1 MNQVE
6 RARRFAQFAYSAA
19 LGEIVREYNEKRH
32 PIRPRLADRDVAK
45 AMAMIQENAKL
56 DGEQIAATIKAQL
69 NALLDGYELN
79 DVRIDDELA
88 STIAN
93 EVGRSL
99 EAAIARSC
107 IRLPGATRWGAIL
120 KSEYPRYVSQHV
132 GISPAWIRAEIDRR
146 RIIRK
151 RRFWKKRQ
159 ADAITVY
166 HVDGD
171 APLVNADSADN
182 SVSALIR
189 INLQLFANLRQKIE
203 SCLEE
208 GCERKIILEKL
219 TALEQAQ
226 DPRSFAKGYADLISA
241 AAKHIFLL
249 TPFAPALTAML
260 HKALSCDERD
270 YDDGL
275 PLASGKCLR

>member
-1 MNQVE
+1 MDKVE
-6 RARRFAQFAYSAA
+6 RARRFAQLAYSAA

-32 PIRPRLADRDVAK
+32 AVRLPLANLKVAK
-45 AMAMIQENAKL
+45 AMAVIQENAKL

-79 DVRIDDELA
+79 DVQIDDELA
-88 STIAN
+88 STIAG
-93 EVGRSL
+93 EVRRSL

-120 KSEYPRYVSQHV
+120 KSAYPQYVSQHV

-151 RRFWKKRQ
+151 RAFWKKHQ
-159 ADAITVY
+159 ADAIAVY

-171 APLVNADSADN
+171 APRVDVTSADN
-182 SVSALIR
+182 SVSALVR
-189 INLQLFANLRQKIE
+189 TNLQIFADLRQKIE

-208 GCERKIILEKL
+208 GCERKVILEKL

-226 DPRSFAKGYADLISA
+226 DPRSFAKGYADLIQA

-260 HKALSCDERD
+260 HKALHGDE
-270 YDDGL
+270 L
-275 PLASGKCLR
+275 WSA